1 MIIPL
6 FSIGQQGK
14 SSTVTAQSHTNVYA
28 EISVDADKSNIAFY
42 GTPGL
47 VLFADFGDT
56 PHRGAIAVGDF
67 IYTVHRGTFWELN
80 NAGVRVNRGSL
91 STTSGR
97 VQMAFNG
104 QQIAMVDG
112 TNMYV
117 YMTNRTAQTISGIVN
132 TGTLATVT
140 TASPHLRYTGETVT
154 VTGATPSAFNGTFVI
169 TVTSPTTF
177 TYTMLSNPG
186 VAVPISTITRV
197 TTTATLTTT
206 APHNRSTGD
215 TITVSGA
222 TPAAYNGTFVITVT
236 GASTFTYT
244 MLSDPGGNATVVG
257 SYVVVSSKAT
267 VVGSY
272 SVVSSFV
279 TVSSGLFENPADITF
294 QDGYGIASFAN
305 SGQFQISSSYDFTT
319 WDALDFATAE
329 SNPDN
334 VIRVI
339 ADHGELVLS
348 GSETTEFWGNSGALD
363 FPYSNIRGSTIEFGC
378 AAKYSLTKYDDS
390 LIGLFKNRMG
400 QVNVMQLV
408 GHAVRKVS
416 TNELDYIINN
426 YDSLAD
432 ATGYTY
438 MLGGHPMY
446 QINFPTEG
454 KSWLYDGSTGLWTIL
469 ESGLNGMRHRGE
481 FLVDYLNKPRVF
493 DYSNGRIYTMDA
505 DAYTDNGT
513 PIKRQLRAKHFFKDF
528 KRVTVQRLNLDFETG
543 VGLNS
548 GQGEDPQVML
558 RVSRDNGHTWGAE
571 LWRSIGRIGK
581 YLTRVFWTRLG
592 SSRDFV
598 FEITVSDP
606 VKFALPAASIEAEVT
621 Q

>member
-91 STTSGR
+91 NTTSGR
-97 VQMAFNG
+97 VQMTYNG
-104 QQIAMVDG
+104 PQIEIVDG
-112 TNMYV
+112 VNAYCYTIATNAFQV
-117 YMTNRTAQTISGIVN
+117 I
-132 TGTLATVT
+132 
-140 TASPHLRYTGETVT
+140 ASALF
-154 VTGATPSAFNGTFVI
+154 A
-169 TVTSPTTF
+169 
-177 TYTMLSNPG
+177 NPID
-186 VAVPISTITRV
+186 A
-197 TTTATLTTT
+197 
-206 APHNRSTGD
+206 
-215 TITVSGA
+215 
-222 TPAAYNGTFVITVT
+222 
-236 GASTFTYT
+236 
-244 MLSDPGGNATVVG
+244 
-257 SYVVVSSKAT
+257 
-267 VVGSY
+267 
-272 SVVSSFV
+272 
-279 TVSSGLFENPADITF
+279 TF
-294 QDGYGIASFAN
+294 QDGYGINCFLN
-305 SGQFQISSSYDFTT
+305 SGQFQISSSYGFLTYDG
-319 WDALDFATAE
+319 LEFATAE
-329 SNPDN
+329 SNPDGL
-334 VIRVI
+334 VRVI
-339 ADHGELVLS
+339 ADHGELVLF
-348 GSETTEFWGNSGALD
+348 GTGTTEFWGNSGQLD
-363 FPYSNIRGSTIEFGC
+363 FPYTNLRGTTIEYGL
-378 AAKYSLTKYDDS
+378 AARLSVTKYNDS
-390 LIGLFKNRMG
+390 LIGLFKNPMG
-400 QVNVMQLV
+400 QVNVLQLV
-408 GHAVRKVS
+408 GHSVRRVS
-416 TNELDYIINN
+416 TDEIDYIINN
-426 YDSLAD
+426 YDSVAD
-432 ATGYTY
+432 ATGYAY

-454 KSWLYDGSTGLWTIL
+454 KSWLYDGASGLWTIL
-469 ESGLNGMRHRGE
+469 ESGLNGGRHRGE
-481 FLVDYLNKPRVF
+481 FLVDYLNKPRIF
-493 DYSNGRIYTMDA
+493 DYENGRIYTMDA

-543 VGLNS
+543 VGLIS

-571 LWRSIGRIGK
+571 LWRSIGKIGK

-598 FEITVSDP
+598 FEITVTDS